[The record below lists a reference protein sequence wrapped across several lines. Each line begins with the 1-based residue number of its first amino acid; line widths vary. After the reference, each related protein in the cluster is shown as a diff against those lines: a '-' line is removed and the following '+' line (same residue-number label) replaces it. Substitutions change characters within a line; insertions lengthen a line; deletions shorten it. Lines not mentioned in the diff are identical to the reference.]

1 MIKHEVQEHLLRR
14 FFCCACDKTLSSFES
29 LRTHA
34 NSQHFRNRLF
44 KCETCDTV
52 YLDPARLAKCRKRHR
67 GQFRCPE
74 PGCIYHNAR
83 KNSVVRHMKTQ
94 HHRVAEEDDIPF
106 DKHLSSAEPPK
117 MRRVGSTSAS
127 SPSALPGAVES
138 LLGIPSQGP
147 SDDELFR
154 LSEEKRRL
162 VMELTR
168 KEHAQW
174 MGGDEALRAAV
185 PDYPVWT
192 QRDHPYGRAP
202 SLEPESS
209 KNDHESDSSSL
220 TPEFVVSSPEQVD
233 VSHVPSST
241 TLKAW
246 APQASPD
253 MTTAPSSSGLLVPS
267 NAFFLPTSSPRSSI
281 SNTTSPAWFGSGHSY
296 SDSMLGNFSTST
308 HPFPIPSPSLT
319 SDVFNVPA
327 LEKSTLFSPNTSSSP
342 LSSPQPWLS
351 PVTPHQDNFLT
362 STLYDNN
369 GSSGYGSQY
378 SDDSSLSSQDSL
390 FLTSPNPTFGFL
402 GVNPQAHHVQDVKSE
417 CSSTAY
423 FAAWLEPASET

>member
-1 MIKHEVQEHLLRR
+1 
-14 FFCCACDKTLSSFES
+14 
-29 LRTHA
+29 
-34 NSQHFRNRLF
+34 
-44 KCETCDTV
+44 
-52 YLDPARLAKCRKRHR
+52 
-67 GQFRCPE
+67 
-74 PGCIYHNAR
+74 
-83 KNSVVRHMKTQ
+83 MKTQ
-94 HHRVAEEDDIPF
+94 HHRIAEEDDIPF

-127 SPSALPGAVES
+127 LPSALPGAVES

-154 LSEEKRRL
+154 LSEDKRRV
-162 VMELTR
+162 VMEVTR

-185 PDYPVWT
+185 PDYPLWT
-192 QRDHPYGRAP
+192 QREHPYGRVEAD
-202 SLEPESS
+202 SS
-209 KNDHESDSSSL
+209 NNDHESDSSSL

-253 MTTAPSSSGLLVPS
+253 TTTAPPSSGLLVPS
-267 NAFFLPTSSPRSSI
+267 NTFFLPTSSPRTAV

-308 HPFPIPSPSLT
+308 HPFPIPSPSMA
-319 SDVFNVPA
+319 SDAFHVPA

-342 LSSPQPWLS
+342 LSSPQAWMS
-351 PVTPHQDNFLT
+351 PGTPQPRQFPHIH
-362 STLYDNN
+362 TLR
-369 GSSGYGSQY
+369 
-378 SDDSSLSSQDSL
+378 
-390 FLTSPNPTFGFL
+390 
-402 GVNPQAHHVQDVKSE
+402 
-417 CSSTAY
+417 
-423 FAAWLEPASET
+423 